1 MGFIQLQENVGMGY
15 FLWPLLLTLHEK
27 QDDLATGTEQAGLF
41 VFIPLVASFTGIG
54 CNYKPV
60 EG

>member
-1 MGFIQLQENVGMGY
+1 MRNE
-15 FLWPLLLTLHEK
+15 
-27 QDDLATGTEQAGLF
+27 DDLATGTEEAGLL